1 MRLIGLD
8 SILPLIA
15 ADHYLFKVIANESGA
30 IFFPYTIEHR
40 DAGQSGIRY
49 ADNYA
54 GNALAAMI
62 KPGRVEFR
70 YHKQFSDERVRKIA
84 SELLSV
90 PALTFAANF
99 AVTYQNRFLIVG
111 GEACDVPPSAPEVT

>member
-8 SILPLIA
+8 SVLPMIA
-15 ADHYLFKVIANESGA
+15 EEHYLFKAIANESGA
-30 IFFPYTIEHR
+30 IFFPSSTEHR
-40 DAGQSGIRY
+40 DAGQTGIRY
-49 ADNYA
+49 ADNYV

-70 YHKQFSDERVRKIA
+70 YHKQFSDDRVRKIA
-84 SELLSV
+84 IELLSDR
-90 PALTFAANF
+90 ALAFMASF

-111 GEACDVPPSAPEVT
+111 GEPCDTLT